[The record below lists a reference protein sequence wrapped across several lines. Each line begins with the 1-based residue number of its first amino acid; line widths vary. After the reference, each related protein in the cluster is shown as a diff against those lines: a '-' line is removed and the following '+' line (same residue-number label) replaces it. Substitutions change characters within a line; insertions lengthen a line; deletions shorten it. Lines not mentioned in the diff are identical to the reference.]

1 MIKSNIK
8 EELKMWKAMPNSH
21 KNDSYYKKH
30 FPQRVTFKTKVMEST
45 LYRTVLLFC

>member
-30 FPQRVTFKTKVMEST
+30 FSLARYLQNKSNGKYFI
-45 LYRTVLLFC
+45 